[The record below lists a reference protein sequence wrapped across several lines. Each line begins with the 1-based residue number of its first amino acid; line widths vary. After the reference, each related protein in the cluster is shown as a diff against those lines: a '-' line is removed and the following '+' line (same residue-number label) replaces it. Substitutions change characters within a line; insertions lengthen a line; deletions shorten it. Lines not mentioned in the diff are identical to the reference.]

1 MVANLQLVD
10 RFLLMP
16 SSTQSEMKFA
26 QNDELYGRLKLN
38 SNLSEDSSH
47 GRLILQNVHT
57 VYIAPDNKA
66 DNEAEKVIPGYIGPH
81 IWAKISLF
89 VLTEF

>member
-1 MVANLQLVD
+1 
-10 RFLLMP
+10 MP

-26 QNDELYGRLKLN
+26 QNGELYGRLKLN

-57 VYIAPDNKA
+57 VYIAPDTINPDDEK
-66 DNEAEKVIPGYIGPH
+66 EKV
-81 IWAKISLF
+81 L
-89 VLTEF
+89 VV